1 MWNVQWDSVRTQS
14 SNFTKSKDRTSLLIW
29 KRCLITIMH
38 IWYIFSAI
46 SCWQV
51 FCYSTTSSS
60 NQPPSHLHY
69 HIRCIAA
76 LGQHMYHETVSL
88 SQMQDHAVLK
98 DDEVSPLVPAARCQR
113 RQRRRQPRRLRRA
126 GLLPLVPACQLPA
139 SSAVATVPWRDCS
152 RGSK

>member
-1 MWNVQWDSVRTQS
+1 MN
-14 SNFTKSKDRTSLLIW
+14 
-29 KRCLITIMH
+29 

-51 FCYSTTSSS
+51 FCHSTTSSS

-69 HIRCIAA
+69 HRRCIAA

-126 GLLPLVPACQLPA
+126 GLLSCRWSQPA
-139 SSAVATVPWRDCS
+139 SCPPQALWLPSPGATAVEVQNNYNNSSNNRS
-152 RGSK
+152 NSQ